1 MSCLIDRLAF
11 RLPIRLPLCIRMVY
25 TARQYSTVDSR
36 SSNNAISLKKEE
48 LLYQMGQII
57 RTSNFKSDKMGEHNN
72 YDVDLSS
79 YLKRCNQA
87 NHLKDFDGDNL
98 PSGFGS
104 NQNITI
110 DSHIEQELQII
121 LSQFQ
126 APIDFAF
133 GYGSGVFKQN
143 GYEGSERPQIDLI
156 LGVEDPIKFH
166 EINMKQNPIHY
177 SSLKWCGPA
186 VLSRCQDI
194 GAGIYFNP
202 FVTIA
207 GYQVKYGVVS
217 LDRVIKDLSTWD
229 SFYLAGRLHK
239 PVKILR
245 ENNAIKYWN
254 QLNLK
259 GAATVAKHLLRS
271 TKNRQGKI
279 EEFNEFN
286 FYKKITGLSYLGDIR
301 YTLGGEN
308 PNKVNNIIDQ
318 NFHNFQIYYKP
329 IYEDVVIN
337 DNDYLPL
344 GYDMKNC
351 LKTLERNIRRTSIL
365 QTLKGIFTAG
375 AIKSVR
381 YAWSKKMKA
390 WRGK

>member
-1 MSCLIDRLAF
+1 MSASIIRSAF
-11 RLPIRLPLCIRMVY
+11 VLPIRLPLCIRMAT

-36 SSNNAISLKKEE
+36 SGTNAISRKKEE

-57 RTSNFKSDKMGEHNN
+57 RTSSFKSDKMGGQNN
-72 YDVDLSS
+72 YDADLSS

-87 NHLKDFDGDNL
+87 NHLKEFDGYNL
-98 PSGFGS
+98 PPEFGS

-110 DSHIEQELQII
+110 DSSIEQELHAII
-121 LSQFQ
+121 SHFQ

-143 GYEGSERPQIDLI
+143 GYEGLVRPQIDLI
-156 LGVEDPIKFH
+156 LGVEDPVKFH
-166 EINMKQNPIHY
+166 EINMRQNPKHY
-177 SSLKWCGPA
+177 SSLRYCGPTA
-186 VLSRCQDI
+186 LARCQDF

-202 FVTIA
+202 FVNIA
-207 GYQVKYGVVS
+207 GYEVKYGVVS

-239 PVKILR
+239 PVKILT

-259 GAATVAKHLLRS
+259 GAATIAKHLLRS
-271 TKNRQGKI
+271 NKNRQGKI

-308 PNKVNNIIDQ
+308 PNKVNNIINQ
-318 NFHNFQIYYKP
+318 NFHNFQLYYKP
-329 IYEDVVIN
+329 IYEDVVMN

-351 LKTLERNIRRTSIL
+351 LKNLERNIRRTSIL
-365 QTLKGIFTAG
+365 QTLKGVLTAG
-375 AIKSVR
+375 ATKSVK
-381 YAWSKKMKA
+381 YAWSKKMKV
-390 WRGK
+390 WRSK

>member
-1 MSCLIDRLAF
+1 MSGLIDRLAF
-11 RLPIRLPLCIRMVY
+11 RLPIRLPLCIRMAY

-36 SSNNAISLKKEE
+36 SSNNAISRKKEE

-57 RTSNFKSDKMGEHNN
+57 RTSNFKSDKLGDHNN
-72 YDVDLSS
+72 YDADLSS

-110 DSHIEQELQII
+110 DSHIEHELQII

-177 SSLKWCGPA
+177 SSLKWCGPT

-271 TKNRQGKI
+271 NKNRQGKI

-344 GYDMKNC
+344 GYDLKNC

-365 QTLKGIFTAG
+365 QTLKGILTAG
-375 AIKSVR
+375 AIKSVK
-381 YAWSKKMKA
+381 YAWSKKMKV